1 MIAYH
6 YSPTLKEGD
15 RLKPG
20 YLDYTDLCEPFMQA
34 LSHGRDFFFGMLLN
48 GKYMYAV
55 MDRSGHREWAN
66 YAKWATEGLFEHVRK
81 NEYPHCVSRLRC
93 NYFCTEL
100 SECIRMYQED
110 WGGESEEEQ
119 QKIHLFEVEVSEESL
134 EKRDISV
141 YDAAYDAIRD
151 KQDIDAALA
160 YARRYFAGEHN
171 GKPNWEYLSDGEATA
186 VKDVSHHLRD
196 KK

>member
-1 MIAYH
+1 
-6 YSPTLKEGD
+6 
-15 RLKPG
+15 
-20 YLDYTDLCEPFMQA
+20 
-34 LSHGRDFFFGMLLN
+34 
-48 GKYMYAV
+48 
-55 MDRSGHREWAN
+55 
-66 YAKWATEGLFEHVRK
+66 
-81 NEYPHCVSRLRC
+81 
-93 NYFCTEL
+93 
-100 SECIRMYQED
+100 MYQED

-160 YARRYFAGEHN
+160 YARRYFAGEHSV
-171 GKPNWEYLSDGEATA
+171 KPNWEYLSDGEATA